1 MISDHLI
8 ETSRNGFAEMVFSLA
23 IQGAL
28 NKLQKR
34 HNAAIVSDDLFNRYL
49 SFYPLVITHL
59 SSKCFMHC
67 IINIEVG
74 F

>member
-8 ETSRNGFAEMVFSLA
+8 ETSHNSFAKMVFSLA

-59 SSKCFMHC
+59 SSYQSVSC
-67 IINIEVG
+67 IVLSI
-74 F
+74 